1 MCVSIGVAVGLILN
15 YAYPPNDTHVFDLA
29 CAGDCNSSCAN
40 TRQFEVGEDIRLRSW
55 NDELMN
61 AEVLSKVFKDKEG
74 NYIEQTVSDSS
85 CLYMYMY
92 MQ

>member
-1 MCVSIGVAVGLILN
+1 M
-15 YAYPPNDTHVFDLA
+15 PTHQNDTHVFDLA